1 MAMPAGNPPQRP
13 PQRPPQ
19 HPYVPQRT
27 FTHEFVRAHSG
38 LAALVE
44 ARLSAPVD
52 MPISE
57 REMLTAHLR
66 LSSAVLRA
74 VSGVPRDAGDAAL
87 DRDAQPNLSQLAN
100 ICVGLL
106 EG

>member
-1 MAMPAGNPPQRP
+1 MAMPASNQ
-13 PQRPPQ
+13 
-19 HPYVPQRT
+19 PYHYSPHRT

-44 ARLSAPVD
+44 ARLSAQVE

-57 REMLTAHLR
+57 REMLSAHLR

-74 VSGVPRDAGDAAL
+74 VSGVPRGTDAQL
-87 DRDAQPNLSQLAN
+87 EEDAQPGLAQLAN
-100 ICVGLL
+100 VCVGLL

>member
-1 MAMPAGNPPQRP
+1 MARPASNQPQYSP
-13 PQRPPQ
+13 
-19 HPYVPQRT
+19 HHS
-27 FTHEFVRAHSG
+27 FTHEFVRAHSS

-44 ARLSAPVD
+44 ARLSAPVE

-57 REMLTAHLR
+57 REMLSAHLR

-74 VSGVPRDAGDAAL
+74 VSGDPRAAETHVNEDANAGLAG
-87 DRDAQPNLSQLAN
+87 LAN
-100 ICVGLL
+100 VCVGLL